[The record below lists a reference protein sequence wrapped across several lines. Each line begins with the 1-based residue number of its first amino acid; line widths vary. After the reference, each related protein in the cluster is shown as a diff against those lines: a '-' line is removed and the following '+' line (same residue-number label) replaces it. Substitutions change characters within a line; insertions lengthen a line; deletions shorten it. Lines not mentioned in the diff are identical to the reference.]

1 MEKIKTI
8 EEGVARL
15 FVEADI
21 PAKPFKY
28 VPRGKDAYC
37 DAVEINGKLIPM
49 YDWRYYVKNNGLYQ
63 NCDNHLGKLST
74 LRTSHFA
81 GRDKTLRQL
90 LFIELDLAEFF
101 LRSKVAYIMGFGTEK
116 AANFIVKM
124 ENDTICSLELAV
136 TMPAGEKAR
145 AKHTIYSTNGQTS
158 DLCFDNKLDQDE
170 IFLFA
175 DGGNQSFVDIDVPLF
190 GLSLKE
196 MDLTYTIFGLLRDLE
211 DHDEWIARE
220 GYLLNLVDGAMKSL
234 ETGEKTTYKELR
246 V

>member
-8 EEGVARL
+8 EEGIARL
-15 FVEADI
+15 YVEADL
-21 PAKPFKY
+21 PPKPFKY
-28 VPRGKDAYC
+28 IPRGEEAYC
-37 DAVEINGKLIPM
+37 DAVEIDGKIIPL
-49 YDWRYYVKNNGLYQ
+49 YHWRYYVKNSGLYV
-63 NCDNHLGKLST
+63 NCDTKLGDLST

-81 GRDKTLRQL
+81 GRDKTLKQL
-90 LFIELDLAEFF
+90 LFIELDLAEYF
-101 LRSKVAYIMGFGTEK
+101 LRSKVAYIMGIGNEK

-136 TMPAGEKAR
+136 TMPAGERSR

-170 IFLFA
+170 IFVFA
-175 DGGNQSFVDIDVPLF
+175 DGGNSSYVDIDIPLF
-190 GLSLKE
+190 GLTPLE
-196 MDLTYTIFGLLRDLE
+196 MDKTYTIFGLLRDLDNHE
-211 DHDEWIARE
+211 EWIERE
-220 GYLLNLVDGAMKSL
+220 KHLLDLIDGAFKSL

>member
-1 MEKIKTI
+1 MEKITTI
-8 EEGVARL
+8 EEGVQRL
-15 FVEADI
+15 YVEADL
-21 PAKPFKY
+21 PSKPFKY
-28 VPRGKDAYC
+28 IPRGESAFC
-37 DAVEINGKLIPM
+37 DAVEIDGKIIPL
-49 YDWRYYVKNNGLYQ
+49 YDWRYYVKNYGLYE
-63 NCDNHLGKLST
+63 NCNNSLGKLST

-81 GRDKTLRQL
+81 GRDKTMQQL
-90 LFIELDLAEFF
+90 LFVELDLAEYF

-158 DLCFDNKLDQDE
+158 DVCFDNKLDQDE
-170 IFLFA
+170 IFLFS
-175 DGGNQSFVDIDVPLF
+175 DNGNASYVDIDVPLF
-190 GLSLKE
+190 GLSVKQ
-196 MDLTYTIFGLLRDLE
+196 MDKTYAIFGLLRNLD

-220 GYLLNLVDGAMKSL
+220 DYLKNLVDGAMKSL
-234 ETGEKTTYKELR
+234 ATEEKTVYKELR

>member
-1 MEKIKTI
+1 
-8 EEGVARL
+8 
-15 FVEADI
+15 
-21 PAKPFKY
+21 
-28 VPRGKDAYC
+28 
-37 DAVEINGKLIPM
+37 
-49 YDWRYYVKNNGLYQ
+49 
-63 NCDNHLGKLST
+63 
-74 LRTSHFA
+74 
-81 GRDKTLRQL
+81 
-90 LFIELDLAEFF
+90 
-101 LRSKVAYIMGFGTEK
+101 
-116 AANFIVKM
+116 M

-136 TMPAGEKAR
+136 TMPAGEKDR
-145 AKHTIYSTNGQTS
+145 AKHTIYLTNGQTS

-196 MDLTYTIFGLLRDLE
+196 MDLTYTIFGLLRDLD
-211 DHDEWIARE
+211 DHDDWIARE

>member
-8 EEGVARL
+8 EEGVERL
-15 FVEADI
+15 FIEADK
-21 PAKPFKY
+21 PSKPFKY
-28 VPRGKDAYC
+28 IPRGETAYC
-37 DAVEINGKLIPM
+37 DAVEINGKVIPL
-49 YDWRYYVKNNGLYQ
+49 YDWRYYVKNYGLYQ

-74 LRTSHFA
+74 LRTSRFA

-90 LFIELDLAEFF
+90 LFVELDLAEYL
-101 LRSKVAYIMGFGTEK
+101 LRSKVAYIMGYGTEQ

-136 TMPAGEKAR
+136 TMPAGEKVR

-175 DGGNQSFVDIDVPLF
+175 DGGNQSFIDIDVPLF
-190 GLSLKE
+190 GLTPKQ
-196 MDLTYTIFGLLRDLE
+196 MDITYAIFGLLRDLD

-220 GYLLNLVDGAMKSL
+220 SYLLNLVEGAINSIK
-234 ETGEKTTYKELR
+234 TGTKTTYKELR

>member
-15 FVEADI
+15 FVEADL
-21 PAKPFKY
+21 PSKPFKY
-28 VPRGKDAYC
+28 IPRGEKAYC
-37 DAVEINGKLIPM
+37 DAVEIDGKIVPL
-49 YDWRYYVKNNGLYQ
+49 YDWRYYVKNSGLYA
-63 NCDNHLGKLST
+63 NCDNHLGNLST

-81 GRDKTLRQL
+81 GRDRTLKQI
-90 LFIELDLAEFF
+90 LFIELDLAEYF
-101 LRSKVAYIMGFGTEK
+101 LRSKVAYIMGIGNEK

-136 TMPAGEKAR
+136 TMPEGERAR

-175 DGGNQSFVDIDVPLF
+175 DGGNASYVDIDIPLF
-190 GLSLKE
+190 GLTPKE
-196 MDLTYTIFGLLRDLE
+196 MDKTYAIFGLLRDI
-211 DHDEWIARE
+211 DDKNEWIERE
-220 GYLLNLVDGAMKSL
+220 SYLLNLVDGAIKSL